1 MNSSEDPPILQSV
14 DLSISVLMEIAKHAD
29 IRLTEIAQ
37 NLNET
42 KPRILRSLRTMKH
55 RSFVQRTQSGGYRL
69 GNAILVL
76 GTAASSQIDLVK
88 LASPVLESLS
98 QKVNETVQLR
108 IRDHAEALCIAKFEP
123 SRDLRV
129 HAVVGRRRPLYA
141 GSSKVLLAFLPPE
154 LQLELIP
161 SKLDRLTP
169 RTQVDRERIR
179 ADLLAIREA
188 GYCISHGEVSEQL
201 VSVAAPIL
209 AFGGSVIGGINI
221 AAPAF
226 RTQQADLDR
235 YVALVTEAARE
246 ISEGLSG
253 GKS

>member
-1 MNSSEDPPILQSV
+1 MDRSDEPPILQSV

-37 NLNET
+37 NLGET
-42 KPRILRSLRTMKH
+42 KPRILRSLRTMKQ
-55 RSFVQRTQSGGYRL
+55 RSFVQRTESGGYRL

-88 LASPVLESLS
+88 LASPILESLS

-129 HAVVGRRRPLYA
+129 HAVVGRRRPLHA
-141 GSSKVLLAFLPPE
+141 GSSKVLLAFLPPD
-154 LQLELIP
+154 LQMDLIP
-161 SKLDRLTP
+161 RNLDRLTP
-169 RTQVDRERIR
+169 RTPVDRDRLL
-179 ADLLAIREA
+179 ADLNGIRKR

-253 GKS
+253 ERR